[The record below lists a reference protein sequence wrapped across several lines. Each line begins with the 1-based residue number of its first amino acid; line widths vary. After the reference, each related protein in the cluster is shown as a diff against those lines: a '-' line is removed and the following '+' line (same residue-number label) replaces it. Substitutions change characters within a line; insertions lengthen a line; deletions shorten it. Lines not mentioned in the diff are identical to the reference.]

1 MDWKK
6 RWITLADFLGQAL
19 GTDYEVAVHDFT
31 GAKPRLLCLVNPQV
45 SGRAQ
50 GAPLSNLALEFWEQ
64 RTFDHA
70 DYRTGY
76 RGISSDGAPLRCS
89 TFFIKGERQELLGM
103 LCINFASGKYDAF
116 ARSVTAFLEDAG
128 RLSPADADLP
138 VERFSVPVEQAFRAA
153 VLRLFGSHGLPPK
166 PTQAEKLAL
175 VRQLELDGVFQLKG
189 SAAKAA
195 QLMGTSP
202 ASVYRYLSEIRRRS

>member
-1 MDWKK
+1 MDWKT

-19 GTDYEVAVHDFT
+19 GADYEVAVHDFT
-31 GAKPRLLCLVNPQV
+31 GTRPRLLSLVNPQV

-50 GAPLSNLALEFWEQ
+50 GAPLSNLALEFLEQ
-64 RTFDHA
+64 RVFDHA

-76 RGISSDGAPLRCS
+76 RGLSSDGQPLRCS
-89 TFFIKGERQELLGM
+89 TFFIKGDRQELLGM

-116 ARSVTAFLEDAG
+116 ARSVTAFLEDTS
-128 RLSPADADLP
+128 RLSPTDADM
-138 VERFSVPVEQAFRAA
+138 PVEQFSIPLEQAFGSA
-153 VLRLFGSHGLPPK
+153 VLRLFGDHGLPSK

-189 SAAKAA
+189 SAAKVA
-195 QLMGTSP
+195 QLMGASP
-202 ASVYRYLSEIRRRS
+202 ASVYRYLSEIRQRG